1 MKISKEV
8 ILKIELV
15 GNEVRH
21 LKSALE
27 DIMAAEDA
35 SNQGLGYLKRE
46 RTQSILNRNK
56 QRVSCLKK
64 ERHKKILKKRFIRS
78 SEMTYR

>member
-8 ILKIELV
+8 ILKIELL
-15 GNEVRH
+15 GDEVRH

-35 SNQGLGYLKRE
+35 SNQGLGYLKKE
-46 RTQSILNRNK
+46 EKLILQSILNEINK
-56 QRVSCLKK
+56 GY
-64 ERHKKILKKRFIRS
+64 HA
-78 SEMTYR
+78 

>member
-1 MKISKEV
+1 
-8 ILKIELV
+8 
-15 GNEVRH
+15 
-21 LKSALE
+21 
-27 DIMAAEDA
+27 MAAEDA

-64 ERHKKILKKRFIRS
+64 NYKKILKKRFIRS

>member
-21 LKSALE
+21 FKSALE

-46 RTQSILNRNK
+46 ERTCYNQ
-56 QRVSCLKK
+56 
-64 ERHKKILKKRFIRS
+64 F
-78 SEMTYR
+78 

>member
-35 SNQGLGYLKRE
+35 SNQGLGYLKKEE
-46 RTQSILNRNK
+46 RTLLQSILNEINK
-56 QRVSCLKK
+56 
-64 ERHKKILKKRFIRS
+64 EYHA
-78 SEMTYR
+78 